1 MSCAVVHVSKCS
13 LVKAF
18 WSYTCAN
25 HSLRLMPWRKC
36 AARFCASRESWE
48 VCAKAA
54 QESAKTSATATRRV
68 RIFNFL
74 VASVMIP
81 QPAFRDFSPQGEK
94 PIPPAES
101 KQEAGHGRVGAT
113 LRLLSGATQVETQP
127 NPPAR

>member
-1 MSCAVVHVSKCS
+1 MTEATKKLNIRTRRVAVALVLALSCAAIA
-13 LVKAF
+13 KA
-18 WSYTCAN
+18 AI
-25 HSLRLMPWRKC
+25 
-36 AARFCASRESWE
+36 
-48 VCAKAA
+48 AA

-113 LRLLSGATQVETQP
+113 LRCFQVLRRWKFS
-127 NPPAR
+127 AILRRAKVFA